1 VLLVGVAP
9 APGAVLLVL
18 DAGILL
24 AVAVDVVLAAP
35 VRPLTFRR
43 GGPGTVRLGESATLT
58 LAVGNPG
65 RRLARLRI
73 RDAWPPSTGRQPA
86 VLTVQLPPGERRV
99 LSTVCTPTRRGDRSP
114 VRVTVRSLGPLR
126 LAGRQGRHAVPGAL
140 RVLPPFRSRRLLPE
154 KFARL
159 RIVEGLVA
167 TRGAGQGSEFDS
179 LREYVIGDDARS
191 IDWRAS
197 ARRQSVAV
205 RTYRPERDRRLV
217 LVLDTGRTSAGR
229 VADVTRLDHALDA
242 ALLLAALAARAGDR
256 IDLLGHDTQPR
267 AIVEG
272 SRSSAA
278 TLPRL
283 VAAMSRLEPVLL
295 EADHTAMAGQILRLA
310 PRRALV
316 VIFTDLV
323 PAVIE
328 EGLLPALPALT
339 ARHVVLVAALGDPR
353 VAEMG
358 RTDRS
363 AGTDPLPAIDD
374 VAEAY
379 GAAAATR
386 SLLARARAAEMLRRR
401 GVEVVDAPPHRFAS
415 DVSDAYLALKAAGR
429 L

>member
-1 VLLVGVAP
+1 MIQSAE
-9 APGAVLLVL
+9 
-18 DAGILL
+18 
-24 AVAVDVVLAAP
+24 P
-35 VRPLTFRR
+35 VRGQGCQVF
-43 GGPGTVRLGESATLT
+43 S
-58 LAVGNPG
+58 N
-65 RRLARLRI
+65 
-73 RDAWPPSTGRQPA
+73 
-86 VLTVQLPPGERRV
+86 RRV
-99 LSTVCTPTRRGDRSP
+99 LEFQP
-114 VRVTVRSLGPLR
+114 
-126 LAGRQGRHAVPGAL
+126 
-140 RVLPPFRSRRLLPE
+140 
-154 KFARL
+154 FARCFC
-159 RIVEGLVA
+159 GLLCESETNSEMLFQLVDEFA
-167 TRGAGQGSEFDS
+167 ETNGFTEKVIASRVHYQILFVYKDAGCDRNDFYRLTILTGFDP
-179 LREYVIGDDARS
+179 
-191 IDWRAS
+191 
-197 ARRQSVAV
+197 
-205 RTYRPERDRRLV
+205 T
-217 LVLDTGRTSAGR
+217 
-229 VADVTRLDHALDA
+229 
-242 ALLLAALAARAGDR
+242 
-256 IDLLGHDTQPR
+256 
-267 AIVEG
+267 
-272 SRSSAA
+272 
-278 TLPRL
+278 
-283 VAAMSRLEPVLL
+283 SRLEPVLL

-339 ARHVVLVAALGDPR
+339 ARHVVLVTALGDPR